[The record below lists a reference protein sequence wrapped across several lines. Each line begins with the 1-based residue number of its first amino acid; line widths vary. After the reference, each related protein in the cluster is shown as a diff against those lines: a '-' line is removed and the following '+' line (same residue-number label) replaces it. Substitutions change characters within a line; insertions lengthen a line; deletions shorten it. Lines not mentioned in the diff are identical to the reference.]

1 MRNRLRFR
9 PDPFD
14 YSLLACL
21 HKGWADERL
30 AWPESETSISK
41 LAGTLAVGG
50 DASSTDLA
58 LDLVLHDI
66 AEQVRLSTGATGVAI
81 ALTRSG
87 ELVCRATT
95 GSAPELGLRLNP
107 YSGLSGL
114 CLRTKLVQRCDDT
127 EDDPRVDGAACR
139 SLRVRS
145 ILVAP
150 VIAANTTDV
159 LGLLEAFSADPNHFR
174 AEDAET
180 LLSFCTRIVHTI
192 ESAVEAAIF
201 SKRRTVP
208 AVENAPASGYSSNSD
223 RTTPKPRLSDRWSVM
238 LTVAV
243 VSVALI
249 LGWMIGVADK
259 HGVPIRNTP
268 SSNVR
273 TQHAP
278 QDQRTRDQSAVIP
291 APVSTGEI
299 SKPQASQSQTPA
311 TDLPE
316 SKSRQEQNSN
326 GGLVVYQNGKVVFR
340 EVPHSR
346 NDSGKRQTQSSP
358 TQIVS
363 PAIIPAAK
371 TDLLT
376 PADANQYVT
385 YRVQPA
391 YPELAR
397 NQRIQGPVLL
407 KVLVGK
413 DGTVQQVQVVSG
425 DPKLATAAADAVVKW
440 RFRQFLL
447 NGQPAEFQTQV
458 TVNFK
463 LP

>member
-14 YSLLACL
+14 YSLLAGI
-21 HKGWADERL
+21 HKRLDADRRV
-30 AWPESETSISK
+30 WPESETSISK

-81 ALTRSG
+81 ALTRAG

-95 GSAPELGLRLNP
+95 GSAPELGLSLNP

-127 EDDPRVDGAACR
+127 ENDPRVDGAACR

-150 VIAANTTDV
+150 VTAIENADV
-159 LGLLEAFSADPNHFR
+159 IGLLEAFSADPGHFR
-174 AEDAET
+174 VEDADT
-180 LLSFCTRIVHTI
+180 LVSFCTRIVHTI
-192 ESAVEAAIF
+192 DSAVEAATF
-201 SKRRTVP
+201 SKQRTVP
-208 AVENAPASGYSSNSD
+208 TPANAHSQNSD
-223 RTTPKPRLSDRWSVM
+223 RAAKTRAMDRWGVT

-259 HGVPIRNTP
+259 HRVAIRNLP

-273 TQHAP
+273 TQQVP
-278 QDQRTRDQSAVIP
+278 QDQGIRNQTAVTP
-291 APVSTGEI
+291 APVSPSGI
-299 SKPQASQSQTPA
+299 YKPQADQSQTAP

-316 SKSRQEQNSN
+316 STSRQGQNTS

-340 EVPHSR
+340 EAPHSR
-346 NDSGKRQTQSSP
+346 SDSGKRQTQSSH
-358 TQIVS
+358 TAIGS

-371 TDLLT
+371 TDILT

-385 YRVQPA
+385 YRVQPT

-397 NQRIQGPVLL
+397 SQRIQGPVLL

-440 RFRQFLL
+440 RFKQFVLS
-447 NGQPAEFQTQV
+447 GQPAEFQTQV

>member
-14 YSLLACL
+14 YSLLAGI
-21 HKGWADERL
+21 HKGWPNERL
-30 AWPESETSISK
+30 ASPESETSISE

-81 ALTRSG
+81 ALTRAG

-95 GSAPELGLRLNP
+95 GSAPELGLRLNS

-127 EDDPRVDGAACR
+127 QNDPRVDAAACR

-150 VIAANTTDV
+150 VTGKKEADV
-159 LGLLEAFSADPNHFR
+159 VGLLEAFSADPNHFR
-174 AEDAET
+174 DEDAET
-180 LLSFCTRIVHTI
+180 LLSFCTRIVHAI
-192 ESAVEAAIF
+192 ESALEAAIF

-208 AVENAPASGYSSNSD
+208 AVENAPASGHSLNSV
-223 RTTPKPRLSDRWSVM
+223 TPHPKPRLPDRWGVM
-238 LTVAV
+238 LTVAL
-243 VSVALI
+243 VSAALI

-259 HGVPIRNTP
+259 HRVAIRNVP

-273 TQHAP
+273 TRQAP
-278 QDQRTRDQSAVIP
+278 QDQGDQGAGT
-291 APVSTGEI
+291 ASTFEI
-299 SKPQASQSQTPA
+299 SKPQANQSQTSAP
-311 TDLPE
+311 DLPE
-316 SKSRQEQNSN
+316 SKSRQEQNTN

-340 EVPHSR
+340 EAPHTRS
-346 NDSGKRQTQSSP
+346 DSGKRQTESSR
-358 TQIVS
+358 TAIAA

-376 PADANQYVT
+376 QGDANQYVT
-385 YRVQPA
+385 YRVQPS

-397 NQRIQGPVLL
+397 SQHIQGPVLL

-413 DGTVQQVQVVSG
+413 DGTVQQVQVMSG

-440 RFRQFLL
+440 RFKQFVL